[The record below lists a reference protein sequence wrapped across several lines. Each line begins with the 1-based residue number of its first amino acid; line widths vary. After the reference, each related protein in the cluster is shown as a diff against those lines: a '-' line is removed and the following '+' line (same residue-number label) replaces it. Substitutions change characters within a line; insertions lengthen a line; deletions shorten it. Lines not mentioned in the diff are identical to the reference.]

1 MGLVGLTR
9 TLAAEGRRRRCAV
22 TEEPDPFVVDWAEK
36 ATGLVELARDE
47 QRWYEALVPAL
58 LRPGDRVAV
67 DVGCGGGGMT
77 LALAAALG
85 AAPADAGT
93 PAAGAPVAGA
103 PVAGAPAAG
112 GAAAGGTQVVAVDGA
127 PEVLE
132 AVRQRLAGSDAAP
145 LARVDLVTADLGSGV
160 EPVQRALRRPADLV
174 WASASVHHVGDQ
186 QRAID
191 ALASLLAPGGRLALA
206 EGGLGPYH
214 LPWDLGVGEPGLEQ
228 RLYAA
233 NDRWFARM
241 RAHLPASV
249 RMPYGWTEALRR
261 AGLTGVTTRS
271 TLQEQPTL
279 PEPARGRIVERFER
293 WVDRLREAD
302 LLDAADLATWQR
314 LLDSRDAAWLGHRTD
329 LYVLRARSVHLGTRP
344 HSPSAVAGV

>member
-1 MGLVGLTR
+1 
-9 TLAAEGRRRRCAV
+9 V

-47 QRWYEALVPAL
+47 QRWYEALAPAL

-77 LALAAALG
+77 LALATALG
-85 AAPADAGT
+85 AAPAD
-93 PAAGAPVAGA
+93 AGAPVAGA
-103 PVAGAPAAG
+103 PVAGAPVPG
-112 GAAAGGTQVVAVDGA
+112 GAQVVAVDGA

-132 AVRQRLAGSDAAP
+132 AVRQRLAGSGPTP
-145 LARVDLVTADLGSGV
+145 LARVDLVTADLGRGV
-160 EPVQRALRRPADLV
+160 APVQQALHRPADLV

-186 QRAID
+186 QRAVD

-241 RAHLPASV
+241 RAQLPASV

-271 TLQEQPTL
+271 TLQEQPAL

-293 WVDRLREAD
+293 WVDRLREAA

-314 LLDSRDAAWLGHRTD
+314 LLDPRDPAWLGHRTD

-344 HSPSAVAGV
+344 HSPAGVAGV